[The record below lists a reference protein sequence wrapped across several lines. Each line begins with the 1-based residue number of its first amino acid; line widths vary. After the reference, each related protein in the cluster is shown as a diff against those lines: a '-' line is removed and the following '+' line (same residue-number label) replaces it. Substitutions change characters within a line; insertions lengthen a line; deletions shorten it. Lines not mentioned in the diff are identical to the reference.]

1 MSDAAADATAT
12 ASISEALKPTEVE
25 ANRETQ
31 LEELDAVAEIVDARA
46 FHFVEPTVGRAG

>member
-1 MSDAAADATAT
+1 MSDAA
-12 ASISEALKPTEVE
+12 ALKPTEVE

-46 FHFVEPTVGRAG
+46 FHFVEPIEGRAG